1 MDFIGDILASPFICL
16 GWIIVG
22 AIAGSIARSVM
33 KAGDRPFIMDVILGI
48 AGAFVGGLIASLL
61 QLGPGPDRGGLELVL
76 INLVI
81 ATIGAIVLLFI
92 GRMISRAT

>member
-22 AIAGSIARSVM
+22 AIAGSIARSLM
-33 KAGDRPFIMDVILGI
+33 KAGDRPFILDVILGI
-48 AGAFVGGLIASLL
+48 AGAFIGGLLASLL
-61 QLGPGPDRGGLELVL
+61 RLGPGPNQTGLELVL

-81 ATIGAIVLLFI
+81 ATIGAIVLLAI
-92 GRMISRAT
+92 GRLVSRAT